1 MLQALIGV
9 VQVAIGKLMVVDH
22 RRVGVG
28 KVPKGV
34 VAGGCIIAQANL

>member
-28 KVPKGV
+28 KVLRGV
-34 VAGGCIIAQANL
+34 VVGGCIIAQANL